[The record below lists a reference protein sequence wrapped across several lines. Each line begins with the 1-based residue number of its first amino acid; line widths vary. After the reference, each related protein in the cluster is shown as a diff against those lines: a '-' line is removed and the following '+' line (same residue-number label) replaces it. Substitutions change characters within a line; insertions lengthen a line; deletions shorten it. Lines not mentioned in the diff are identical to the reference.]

1 MPLKKVVSEITGT
14 VFTLPHLVA
23 RDQGYLAEEGIELE
37 LVAPRRTPST
47 ATEDHHLISSTG
59 SHSLFEDGEA
69 SLYRACEWGQV
80 RRSHDSRRGGRV
92 ISKRAAVASQAIF
105 VRPDSPLTHPQD
117 LAGRSVAVNFHHG
130 SHYIAIQTLEG
141 FLPREEIRVVHLG
154 GPQERFEALRD
165 GKIEAAAVMEPWIT
179 VAEKLG
185 YKLIAEAFYVG
196 SEIASPDL
204 DAETY
209 AAITRAV
216 RKAVRALQEDP
227 RPYLHY
233 LIEDVPEEIAR
244 LEPQDFRLGR
254 LRYVDPKPYPEKEFQ
269 RTYDWMVSWGLI
281 DPSSSYE
288 ELVDN
293 RIAVG

>member
-1 MPLKKVVSEITGT
+1 
-14 VFTLPHLVA
+14 
-23 RDQGYLAEEGIELE
+23 
-37 LVAPRRTPST
+37 
-47 ATEDHHLISSTG
+47 
-59 SHSLFEDGEA
+59 
-69 SLYRACEWGQV
+69 
-80 RRSHDSRRGGRV
+80 
-92 ISKRAAVASQAIF
+92 
-105 VRPDSPLTHPQD
+105 
-117 LAGRSVAVNFHHG
+117 
-130 SHYIAIQTLEG
+130 
-141 FLPREEIRVVHLG
+141 VHLG

-165 GKIEAAAVMEPWIT
+165 GTIEAAALMEPWIT
-179 VAEKLG
+179 VAEKAG

-204 DAETY
+204 DPETY

-254 LRYVDPKPYPEKEFQ
+254 LRYVDPEPYPEKEFQ